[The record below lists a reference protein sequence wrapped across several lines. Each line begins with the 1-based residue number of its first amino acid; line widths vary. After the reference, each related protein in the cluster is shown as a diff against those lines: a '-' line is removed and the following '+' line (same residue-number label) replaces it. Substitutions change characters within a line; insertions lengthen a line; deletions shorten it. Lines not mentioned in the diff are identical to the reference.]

1 MSDPRTTW
9 QFSGSTFYEI
19 VQDDY
24 QQRFD
29 GEYQYTKDVVLG
41 ATTSAQSYIDL
52 GAFVVA
58 PMTKR
63 VEFSTSALRQTFQA
77 LIGTTATLSS
87 STGLTYTATLLKVT
101 RIDGALFYRA
111 DATWE
116 AR

>member
-1 MSDPRTTW
+1 MADPRTLWT
-9 QFSGSTFYEI
+9 FSASTYYEI

-29 GEYQYTKDVVLG
+29 GEYQYTKDIVLG

-63 VEFSTSALRQTFQA
+63 CEFTTTAARQTFQG

-87 STGLTYTATLLKVT
+87 STGLTYTATLVKVT
-101 RIDGALFYRA
+101 RIEGAILPRA
-111 DATWE
+111 DAVWE